1 MTARFAFSD
10 TCPHCG
16 VGRDEP
22 PAGLAHYP
30 LGLMILILV
39 GWGLESIAIILAM
52 QWRTLISR

>member
-1 MTARFAFSD
+1 
-10 TCPHCG
+10 
-16 VGRDEP
+16 
-22 PAGLAHYP
+22 